1 MLEVGFRELGESLQ
15 DLRNKQS
22 VRRTYFM
29 SASIPVPN
37 GNGQGRITLVC
48 DQDADIQI
56 LGLNG
61 TIVAPADVNGRRVIN
76 AASIFPLSSVAGV
89 DVAGYAERGL
99 KMRIFETNDKNLS
112 LSDPDNYMDVK
123 MFLQPGYRVGGLS
136 RPMPWKRYLQ
146 RDSKLSFD
154 FINTDTAT
162 GGVALY
168 HFVTLILTCRKYDPL
183 TK

>member
-1 MLEVGFRELGESLQ
+1 MLEVGFRELGENLQ

-22 VRRTYFM
+22 VRRPYFM
-29 SASIPVPN
+29 SASLPVPN
-37 GNGQGRITLVC
+37 GGQGRITLVC

-61 TIVAPADVNGRRVIN
+61 TIVAPADVNGRRVMS
-76 AASIFPLSSVAGV
+76 AHSIFPLSVTALGVAI
-89 DVAGYAERGL
+89 DGYAERGL

-112 LSDPDNYMDVK
+112 LSDPDNYMDAK
-123 MFLQPGYRVGGLS
+123 MFLQPGYRVGDLS

-154 FINTDTAT
+154 FINSDTAT